1 MPRPVH
7 SPKKCSRGCE
17 EAVTHLSP
25 FRLLTSA
32 ATGTFR
38 LPCAVVSSYFAFV
51 HCIVTAG
58 PTFEPL
64 DEVRRLT
71 NFSSGKLG
79 AQLADFLVARGHQ
92 VTLLYGHYATYRD
105 KQSAQRIV
113 PFDTTRDL
121 QEKLK
126 SLAKEKVDA
135 VFHAAAVSDF
145 GFGKVF
151 TRDANGDLREVTSG
165 KLSTREGTLL
175 AELVPT
181 PKIISS
187 LREWFPTSRI
197 VGWKYEVDG
206 DRASVIGK
214 AIQQIRENKTDGC
227 VANGKAYGFGFGL
240 VSVNGEQKHFR
251 DTRELYSALEK
262 LALGT

>member
-1 MPRPVH
+1 
-7 SPKKCSRGCE
+7 
-17 EAVTHLSP
+17 L
-25 FRLLTSA
+25 
-32 ATGTFR
+32 
-38 LPCAVVSSYFAFV
+38 AFV

-79 AQLADFLVARGHQ
+79 AQLADFLVGHGHQ
-92 VTLLYGHYATYRD
+92 VTLLYGHYSTYRG
-105 KQSAQRIV
+105 QLSAQRVV

-121 QEKLK
+121 RDKLE

-151 TRDANGDLREVTSG
+151 ERAPDGGLREVTSG
-165 KLSTREGTLL
+165 KLSTRAGTLL

-181 PKIISS
+181 PKIIST
-187 LREWFPTSRI
+187 LRNLFPKSRV
-197 VGWKYEVDG
+197 VGWKYEVEG
-206 DRASVIGK
+206 DRVGVVAK
-214 AIQQIRENKTDGC
+214 AFDQIRENKTDAC

-240 VSVNGEQKHFR
+240 VLVNGEVKHFS
-251 DTRELYSALEK
+251 DTTELFGALEK
-262 LALGT
+262 L

>member
-1 MPRPVH
+1 
-7 SPKKCSRGCE
+7 
-17 EAVTHLSP
+17 L
-25 FRLLTSA
+25 
-32 ATGTFR
+32 
-38 LPCAVVSSYFAFV
+38 AFV
-51 HCIVTAG
+51 HCVVTAG

-92 VTLLYGHYATYRD
+92 VTLLYGHYSTYHE

-121 QEKLK
+121 RDKLEA
-126 SLAKEKVDA
+126 LAKEKVEA

-151 TRDANGDLREVTSG
+151 ERDAKGELREVTSG
-165 KLSTREGTLL
+165 KISTREGTLL

-181 PKIISS
+181 PKIIAS

-197 VGWKYEVDG
+197 VGWKYEVEG
-206 DRASVIGK
+206 ERASVIAK
-214 AIQQIRENKTDGC
+214 AVQQIRENKTDAC

-240 VSVNGEQKHFR
+240 VSASGEQKHFS
-251 DTRELYSALEK
+251 DTKELYAALEK
-262 LALGT
+262 LCSPSP

>member
-1 MPRPVH
+1 M
-7 SPKKCSRGCE
+7 
-17 EAVTHLSP
+17 
-25 FRLLTSA
+25 
-32 ATGTFR
+32 
-38 LPCAVVSSYFAFV
+38 
-51 HCIVTAG
+51 HCVVTAG

-79 AQLADFLVARGHQ
+79 SQLADFLVEQGHQ
-92 VTLLYGHYATYRD
+92 VTLLYGHYSTYHD
-105 KQSAQRIV
+105 KQSAQRVV
-113 PFDTTRDL
+113 PFDTTNDLRD
-121 QEKLK
+121 KLK

-151 TRDANGDLREVTSG
+151 ERDAKGDLREVTSG
-165 KLSTREGTLL
+165 KISTREGTLL

-187 LREWFPTSRI
+187 LHTFFPASCI
-197 VGWKYEVDG
+197 VGWKYEVEG
-206 DRASVIGK
+206 DRASVLAK
-214 AIQQIRENKTDGC
+214 AVQQIRENKTNAC

-240 VSVNGEQKHFR
+240 VSANGEPKHFS
-251 DTRELYSALEK
+251 DTIELYSALEQIVTG
-262 LALGT
+262 ADA

>member
-1 MPRPVH
+1 MH
-7 SPKKCSRGCE
+7 C
-17 EAVTHLSP
+17 
-25 FRLLTSA
+25 
-32 ATGTFR
+32 
-38 LPCAVVSSYFAFV
+38 VVS
-51 HCIVTAG
+51 AG

-79 AQLADFLVARGHQ
+79 SQLADYLVAHGHQ
-92 VTLLYGHYATYRD
+92 VTLLYGHYSTYRE
-105 KQSAQRIV
+105 KQSAQRVV
-113 PFDTTRDL
+113 PFTTTRDL
-121 QEKLK
+121 ADKLK

-151 TRDANGDLREVTSG
+151 ERDANGELREVTSG
-165 KLSTREGTLL
+165 KISTRDGTLL

-187 LREWFPTSRI
+187 LRELFPASRI

-206 DRASVIGK
+206 DRASVIAK
-214 AIQQIRENKTDGC
+214 AVQQIRGNTTDAC

-240 VSVNGEQKHFR
+240 VSADGMTKHFS
-251 DTRELYSALEK
+251 DTLELYATLEK
-262 LALGT
+262 LTRRD